1 MNNLTPI
8 ESNLTHSDTT
18 DESEPS
24 PAQAT
29 DETAPK
35 RLDRRGILQFGG
47 AAALAGAAA
56 AVMSTKV
63 AGAATTPGVM
73 QYGATNNAG
82 TASTGLTSA
91 NPKSALYVKSTGLGS
106 GIIADATS
114 ATGRG
119 YGVLGTGDRGAGV
132 AGGTRGDGPGVRAYA
147 EPGAGGSALEAL
159 TLEGGN
165 SSPTISAHQ
174 IGTGPAVFSH
184 IENAASPSHA
194 LYGRTIGVGNA
205 VLGLVV
211 NSESPAAAVKA
222 STTGSGPGLAASSAN
237 GVGGSFAGKAAQVQL
252 VPSADWS
259 HPASGDPGQLFVD
272 RSKRLWFCRGGRD
285 WHQIA

>member
-1 MNNLTPI
+1 MNNLTPT
-8 ESNLTHSDTT
+8 ESNLTHPETT
-18 DESEPS
+18 DETELP
-24 PAQAT
+24 PAEAT
-29 DETAPK
+29 DETDPK

-63 AGAATTPGVM
+63 AGAATTPGIM
-73 QYGATNNAG
+73 HYGAGNDAG

-91 NPKSALYVKSTGLGS
+91 NSKSALYVKSTGLGS

-132 AGGTRGDGPGVRAYA
+132 AGGTRGNGPGVRAYA

-174 IGTGPAVFSH
+174 IGTGAGVFSH
-184 IENAASPSHA
+184 VENAANPSQA
-194 LYGRTIGVGNA
+194 LYARTIGVGNA
-205 VLGLVV
+205 VFGLVA
-211 NSESPAAAVKA
+211 NAESRAGAVRA
-222 STTGSGPGLAASSAN
+222 STNGSGPGLAASSAK
-237 GVGGSFAGKAAQVQL
+237 GVGGSFAGKTAQVQL
-252 VPSADWS
+252 VPSADW
-259 HPASGDPGQLFVD
+259 HPTSGGAGQLFVD
-272 RSKRLWFCRGGRD
+272 RAKRLWFCRGGRD